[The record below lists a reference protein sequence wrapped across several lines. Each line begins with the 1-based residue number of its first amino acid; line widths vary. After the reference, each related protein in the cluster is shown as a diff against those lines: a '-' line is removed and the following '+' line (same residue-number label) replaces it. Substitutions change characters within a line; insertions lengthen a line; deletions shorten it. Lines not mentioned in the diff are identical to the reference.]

1 MIELTVNLRTKP
13 RMINNYVP
21 EQGDIIKLNL
31 SPVKGHEQGG
41 YRPAVVITKKIYN
54 SKSNTILICPI
65 ASKIKR
71 YPYEV
76 YFETKDLIDK
86 KSGEPAENISGVVL
100 VDHLKSIDYKA
111 RKITFSSRVEESV
124 LWDILA
130 KIKTLTD

>member
-1 MIELTVNLRTKP
+1 
-13 RMINNYVP
+13 MINNYVP

-65 ASKIKR
+65 ISKIKR

>member
-1 MIELTVNLRTKP
+1 
-13 RMINNYVP
+13 MINNYVP

-41 YRPAVVITKKIYN
+41 YRSAVVITKKIYN

-65 ASKIKR
+65 TSKIKR